1 MPTIQSGGRG
11 MGNLGS
17 LIQGQPEAEYRRP
30 SATDQ
35 LKGKKARLEADL
47 AKVNAALEAFDKN
60 PDMQLAIDA
69 VFEAL

>member
-1 MPTIQSGGRG
+1 M
-11 MGNLGS
+11 
-17 LIQGQPEAEYRRP
+17 
-30 SATDQ
+30 
-35 LKGKKARLEADL
+35 KGKKARLEADL